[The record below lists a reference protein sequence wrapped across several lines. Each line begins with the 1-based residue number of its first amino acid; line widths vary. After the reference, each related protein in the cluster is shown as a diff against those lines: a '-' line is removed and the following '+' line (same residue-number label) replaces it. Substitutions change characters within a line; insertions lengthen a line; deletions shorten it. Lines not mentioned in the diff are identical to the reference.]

1 MANLTNVKPAAT
13 TIDSEPAAT
22 LTDITPVASLAHIT
36 PAENLTDAETR
47 ILILAPTGRDAPAIA
62 DLLARADQKSE
73 ICRSVACLI
82 AALDEGASGSMIAE
96 EALFG
101 APARLLTAWAE
112 RQPPWSDMAFIIL
125 TSRTA
130 RTEVMRWRQDLLAG
144 LRGASLLERPL
155 DALTL
160 TSATRAAV
168 RSRQRQY
175 ELRAYVTD
183 AAAAAQTLEHQVAL
197 RTAELEAAL
206 DAVREQMAER
216 ERVEDALRQSQKM
229 EAVGQLTGG
238 LAHDFNNMLT
248 GIAGSLELM
257 QTRIAQGRTAE
268 IGRYVAAAMVSAE
281 RAAALTHRLLAFSRR
296 QTLNPKPTDV
306 GALIDGMAELIHGT
320 VGPAIRVHQQ
330 HRPDLWT
337 VLCDP
342 HQLESALLNLVIN
355 ARDAMPDG
363 GTLLV
368 QAANGTDDDAY
379 ARDLPDAD
387 RTQFGVLSVTD
398 SGSGMTPDV
407 VARVFDPFFT
417 TKPTGEGTG
426 LGLSMVYGFVKQ
438 SAGHVRIASTPGQ
451 GTTLRLYL
459 PRSHAQAIVR
469 GAADQPDPLPP
480 ARAGDTVLVVDDE
493 PAVRMLVCEVLGEL
507 GYAWAEAADAREG
520 LSVLRSARPIDL
532 LITDVGLPNGMNGRQ
547 LADAARRERP
557 NLRVLFITGYA
568 EKAALG
574 PGGLGAGMEVI
585 TKPFGLHVLA
595 SKIREMMPV

>member
-1 MANLTNVKPAAT
+1 MT
-13 TIDSEPAAT
+13 S
-22 LTDITPVASLAHIT
+22 
-36 PAENLTDAETR
+36 LTDAGAR
-47 ILILAPTGRDAPAIA
+47 ILILAPIGRDGTAIA
-62 DLLARADQKSE
+62 DLLGRVNQPSH
-73 ICRSVACLI
+73 ICRSIDGLMTG
-82 AALDEGASGSMIAE
+82 LDEGASGAMIAE

-101 APARLLTAWAE
+101 APAGRLTAWAE
-112 RQPPWSDMAFIIL
+112 HQPPWSDMTFIIL
-125 TSRTA
+125 TSRSA
-130 RTEVMRWRQDLLAG
+130 RPAVMRWRQDLLAG

-160 TSATRAAV
+160 TSAARAAA

-175 ELRAYVTD
+175 ELRAYVT
-183 AAAAAQTLEHQVAL
+183 AAAAAAETLEQQVTL
-197 RTAELEAAL
+197 RTAELEAVNVAL
-206 DAVREQMAER
+206 RAEMAER

-257 QTRIAQGRTAE
+257 QTRIKQGRTAE
-268 IGRYVAAAMVSAE
+268 IGRYVTTAAASAA

-306 GALIDGMAELIHGT
+306 GVLMDGMAELIHGT
-320 VGPAIRVHQQ
+320 VGPAIRVERH
-330 HRPDLWT
+330 HELDLWT
-337 VLCDP
+337 MLCDP

-363 GTLLV
+363 GRLTVL
-368 QAANGTDDDAY
+368 AANGTDDEAY
-379 ARDLPDAD
+379 ARDLAGAD
-387 RTQFGVLSVTD
+387 PCRFGVLSVTD
-398 SGSGMTPDV
+398 TGSGMAADV

-417 TKPTGEGTG
+417 TKPIGEGTG

-451 GTTLRLYL
+451 GTTVRLYL
-459 PRSHAQAIVR
+459 PRSNAAALAAQA
-469 GAADQPDPLPP
+469 GGQPDPLP
-480 ARAGDTVLVVDDE
+480 RAGSGERVLVVDDE
-493 PAVRMLVCEVLGEL
+493 PAIRMLIGEVLDEL
-507 GYAWAEAADAREG
+507 GYGFTEAADANEG
-520 LSVLRSARPIDL
+520 LSVLHSAQPVDL

-557 NLRVLFITGYA
+557 GLRVLFITGYA
-568 EKAALG
+568 ENAALE
-574 PGGLGAGMEVI
+574 PGNLAAGMEVM

-595 SKIREMMPV
+595 CKIREMMPVCARQS